1 MSEDQKFLEL
11 LKELGKIIKEK
22 NDELIICKFQ
32 LSDIR
37 KKISEYEQKSIAET
51 ERKENYE

>member
-22 NDELIICKFQ
+22 NDELIIYKFQ

-37 KKISEYEQKSIAET
+37 KKISEYENAELK
-51 ERKENYE
+51 RKEKNHE